1 MKVISLDRIDC
12 KLELIH
18 QNKLKTLIL
27 DHPVYPKTIVNGQC
41 HYFE

>member
-1 MKVISLDRIDC
+1 MKVISLDRTDC

-27 DHPVYPKTIVNGQC
+27 DHPIYISKDQC
-41 HYFE
+41 